1 MLPAAT
7 RLRHREDFALA
18 VRRGRR
24 ARRSSLVVHYL
35 AAPGGD
41 VAPDVAPDGTAVL
54 LPPARVGFVVGR
66 PVGGS
71 VERHRVVRRLRHLVR
86 DRLGRLPRGSRL
98 VVRALPS
105 AAGRGST
112 ELARDLDTAL
122 DRVLG
127 TSA

>member
-1 MLPAAT
+1 MLPAEA

-35 AAPGGD
+35 GAPGGG
-41 VAPDVAPDGTAVL
+41 VAPAM

-66 PVGGS
+66 PIGGS
-71 VERHRVVRRLRHLVR
+71 VERHRVTRRLRHLMR
-86 DRLGRLPRGSRL
+86 DRLARLPRGSRL
-98 VVRALPS
+98 VVRALPPS
-105 AAGRGST
+105 AGHSST
-112 ELARDLDTAL
+112 ELARDLDAVL

-127 TSA
+127 AVS